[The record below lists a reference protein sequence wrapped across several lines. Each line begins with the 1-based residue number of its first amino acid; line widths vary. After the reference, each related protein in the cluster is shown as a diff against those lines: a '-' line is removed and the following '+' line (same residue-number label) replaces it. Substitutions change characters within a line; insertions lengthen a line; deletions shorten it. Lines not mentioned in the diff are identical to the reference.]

1 MADTALEIVNMMIDA
16 MAGSEQP
23 KHDTLVPALL
33 ELAGYIGN
41 ISGDIG
47 DAVQAWMSEHPEL
60 VTTVQDHSLDSDKF
74 VVGLFQQVTTEDISE
89 MIGE

>member
-47 DAVQAWMSEHPEL
+47 ESVQAWIEEHPDAIAEAVGESYIDGMFDSL
-60 VTTVQDHSLDSDKF
+60 TTSDI
-74 VVGLFQQVTTEDISE
+74 EE